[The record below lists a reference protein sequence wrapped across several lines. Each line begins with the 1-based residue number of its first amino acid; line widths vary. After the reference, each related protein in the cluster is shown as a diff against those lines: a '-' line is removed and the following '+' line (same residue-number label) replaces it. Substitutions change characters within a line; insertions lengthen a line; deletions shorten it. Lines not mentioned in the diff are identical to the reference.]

1 MKNICTF
8 FCNKY
13 ANQNVNGM
21 RKNFILR
28 LNILESFYIW
38 TLFDSFMFPY
48 SNSNSY
54 KELMV
59 IMAFKVAF
67 EKQSHH
73 IQLFVDDVESWML

>member
-1 MKNICTF
+1 
-8 FCNKY
+8 
-13 ANQNVNGM
+13 
-21 RKNFILR
+21 
-28 LNILESFYIW
+28 
-38 TLFDSFMFPY
+38 MFPY

-73 IQLFVDDVESWML
+73 IQLFVDDVES